1 MSRIRS
7 IHPGIWTDEEFMGLS
22 AYARLLLIGLWTE
35 AWDDGVFEWKPLT
48 LKARIFPVDPVDV
61 AALLAELLDAGVIAR
76 IESGQKQ
83 PGVIKNF
90 QKYQR
95 PKKPNSSG
103 LMRDEWLDYVGAK
116 AVPEASDE
124 DSSEPVPNQ
133 FPTGGEKSPQMEDG
147 GWKREDEQNTPPNP
161 QGGAEADLFDEFISA
176 YPASRHSKP
185 DRAKRQF
192 SRLTPELQRLAVS
205 QARVF
210 RAKTE
215 ADRQSRQRSAEAHAE
230 FVPGMDGWLRD
241 GAWKA
246 VTEPTPIVP
255 MTKLDRERDA
265 ALWAACELVM
275 GRPAPTSGM
284 TWSFLNTV
292 IEQAREVA

>member
-1 MSRIRS
+1 MSSNRAWMPLHIENYLSDTGHLTAAEHGAYMLLIMTYWRDGGLPEDERLIQRLSRLSKDEWAESRDIIAALFQAGWKHKRI
-7 IHPGIWTDEEFMGLS
+7 DEEL
-22 AYARLLLIGLWTE
+22 AKA
-35 AWDDGVFEWKPLT
+35 DDIIEK
-48 LKARIFPVDPVDV
+48 RRS
-61 AALLAELLDAGVIAR
+61 AALGRHAKSKSDAHAEQVQSKSSDTGVPPR
-76 IESGQKQ
+76 T
-83 PGVIKNF
+83 N
-90 QKYQR
+90 
-95 PKKPNSSG
+95 
-103 LMRDEWLDYVGAK
+103 
-116 AVPEASDE
+116 
-124 DSSEPVPNQ
+124 NQ
-133 FPTGGEKSPQMEDG
+133 D
-147 GWKREDEQNTPPNP
+147 TPPNP
-161 QGGAEADLFDEFISA
+161 QGGAEADLFDEFVSA
-176 YPASRHSKP
+176 YPASSHSKP

>member
-1 MSRIRS
+1 MSNPWLKFYPSDWRS
-7 IHPGIWTDEEFMGLS
+7 DPALRMCSIG
-22 AYARLLLIGLWTE
+22 ARGLWMEMLCVMHENGGDLAINAKGLTPRQL
-35 AWDDGVFEWKPLT
+35 ANLAGCGVDE
-48 LKARIFPVDPVDV
+48 VD
-61 AALLAELLDAGVIAR
+61 ALLSELEDAGVFSR
-76 IESGQKQ
+76 
-83 PGVIKNF
+83 
-90 QKYQR
+90 
-95 PKKPNSSG
+95 
-103 LMRDEWLDYVGAK
+103 RDDGTIYSRRMIRDAAK
-116 AVPEASDE
+116 AEADKANGRKGGNPKIMAGVNPPDNGQDKAQKPEARSQIPE
-124 DSSEPVPNQ
+124 D
-133 FPTGGEKSPQMEDG
+133 
-147 GWKREDEQNTPPNP
+147 TPPNP
-161 QGGAEADLFDEFISA
+161 QGGVEADLFDEFVSA
-176 YPASRHSKP
+176 YPASIHSKP

-192 SRLTPELQRLAVS
+192 SRLTPELQRLAIS